1 MHRMSLLLGRVRSD
15 TIAEGPVLLLDLD
28 EVDQDVLAPESN
40 SCVKAVG
47 DGLVERLLLRR
58 RPAFIPGN
66 LDNHE
71 ICTALDAEIFGI
83 ELEAVSF
90 VLSNDLEAVF
100 FRNADADK
108 RFIDDA
114 TDLLAVGCILA
125 FTDIDSNER
134 HIFSPDSAGLF
145 SATVGATSKIHA
157 YANNGDQGFAG
168 QGRVDQCAGD
178 AVIAVLSLID
188 GDFDLFEDGTL
199 RLPKTP
205 GSGAA
210 CQCFCCECDQEV
222 RIHAKWSNV
231 HRAHSKTSHIP
242 SELICALAHIYVDAP
257 QVVAKLFPG
266 AAPTCRR
273 SPVRRQIIFNG
284 RPIYDC

>member
-1 MHRMSLLLGRVRSD
+1 MSVGCARANERRGGSMHRTSLPLGRVRSD

-28 EVDQDVLAPESN
+28 EVDQDVLAPESD

-71 ICTALDAEIFGI
+71 ICPARDAEIFRI
-83 ELEAVSF
+83 ELETVSF

-108 RFIDDA
+108 RVIDDA

-134 HIFSPDSAGLF
+134 HIFSPDSAVIF
-145 SATVGATSKIHA
+145 SATPAPRSRR
-157 YANNGDQGFAG
+157 YAKKRGD
-168 QGRVDQCAGD
+168 R
-178 AVIAVLSLID
+178 
-188 GDFDLFEDGTL
+188 
-199 RLPKTP
+199 
-205 GSGAA
+205 
-210 CQCFCCECDQEV
+210 
-222 RIHAKWSNV
+222 
-231 HRAHSKTSHIP
+231 
-242 SELICALAHIYVDAP
+242 
-257 QVVAKLFPG
+257 
-266 AAPTCRR
+266 
-273 SPVRRQIIFNG
+273 
-284 RPIYDC
+284 

>member
-1 MHRMSLLLGRVRSD
+1 MAVGCARATERRGGSMHRTSLLLGRVRSD

-100 FRNADADK
+100 FRNPDADK
-108 RFIDDA
+108 RVIDDA
-114 TDLLAVGCILA
+114 TDLLAVCRILA
-125 FTDIDSNER
+125 FTDIDSNQR
-134 HIFSPDSAGLF
+134 HIFSPDPSPLFNATPSAAF
-145 SATVGATSKIHA
+145 ETSA
-157 YANNGDQGFAG
+157 YA
-168 QGRVDQCAGD
+168 
-178 AVIAVLSLID
+178 
-188 GDFDLFEDGTL
+188 
-199 RLPKTP
+199 
-205 GSGAA
+205 
-210 CQCFCCECDQEV
+210 CFLNTC
-222 RIHAKWSNV
+222 
-231 HRAHSKTSHIP
+231 
-242 SELICALAHIYVDAP
+242 ICY
-257 QVVAKLFPG
+257 
-266 AAPTCRR
+266 
-273 SPVRRQIIFNG
+273 
-284 RPIYDC
+284 